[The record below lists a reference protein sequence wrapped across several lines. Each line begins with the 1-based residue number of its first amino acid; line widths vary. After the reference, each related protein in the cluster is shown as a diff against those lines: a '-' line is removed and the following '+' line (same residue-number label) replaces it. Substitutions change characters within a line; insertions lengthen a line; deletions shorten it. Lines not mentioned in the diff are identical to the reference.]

1 VRSAAAL
8 AVTVVLWASAFAGIR
23 VAVAA
28 YGPGHLALLRFLA
41 ASAALAGYAAL
52 ARPRLP
58 RAADLPG
65 VAAAGLAGV
74 AVYHVAL
81 NAGERTVTA
90 GAASLLVGTV
100 PLLTALL
107 AAAWLGE
114 RPGPRVVAGL
124 ALGLAGAA
132 LVAAGE
138 GGAAGPA
145 GGAPGGALLVLLAAL
160 AQSAY
165 FVLQKPYL
173 ARYGAAGVTACAV
186 WVGTA
191 ALLVFLPGLPAAV
204 RAAPPAATAAA
215 LYLGLFPG
223 ALAYAT
229 WAYALARMPAA
240 RAAGALYLV
249 PPTTVLIAA
258 LWPGESPSP
267 LALAGG
273 AVALAGV
280 AVATRRPA
288 RRPTARGR

>member
-1 VRSAAAL
+1 VSGWALAAL

-58 RAADLPG
+58 GAADLPG

-114 RPGPRVVAGL
+114 RPGPRGVAGL

-138 GGAAGPA
+138 GGAGGP
-145 GGAPGGALLVLLAAL
+145 GGGALLVLLAAL

-280 AVATRRPA
+280 AVATGRPPRRPA
-288 RRPTARGR
+288 A